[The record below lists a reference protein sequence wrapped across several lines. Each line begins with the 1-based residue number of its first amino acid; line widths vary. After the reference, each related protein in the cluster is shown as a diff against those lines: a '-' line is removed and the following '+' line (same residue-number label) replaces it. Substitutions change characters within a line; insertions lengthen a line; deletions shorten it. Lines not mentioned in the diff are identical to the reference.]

1 MYKVVIPGD
10 FVSDDVN
17 RAGEGTYVEDGKVY
31 AVTYGVVDDKNE
43 IRVVAFSGKY
53 IPVMGDVVIGKIIE
67 ISFPYWIV
75 DIASPYE
82 ARLHMSEVAMRA
94 EKRVEFGNMSA
105 YLDFDDLVAVKVI
118 NVDALMRIDLALQE
132 DLDIGSEGRLIEIS
146 YTKVPRIIGR
156 KGSMIR
162 MLKEKCKCF
171 IFVAKN
177 GRIWMKGKAEDMK
190 LASEVILMITTEAH
204 TEAHTSGLTDRVA
217 EFLDSSRQKVKKR

>member
-53 IPVMGDVVIGKIIE
+53 VPLMGDVVIGKITE

-118 NVDALMRIDLALQE
+118 NVDAMMRIDLALQE
-132 DLDIGSEGRLIEIS
+132 DLDIGSGGRLIEIS

-177 GRIWMKGKAEDMK
+177 GRIWIKGKAEDMK

-204 TEAHTSGLTDRVA
+204 TSGLTDRVA
-217 EFLDSSRQKVKKR
+217 EFLDSSRQRVKKR

>member
-10 FVSDDVN
+10 FVSDETN

-31 AVTYGVVDDKNE
+31 AMSYGIVDDKTE
-43 IRVVAFSGKY
+43 IRVVAFTGKY
-53 IPVMGDVVIGKIIE
+53 VPTRGDVVIGKVVE

-94 EKRVEFGNMSA
+94 EERVEFGDMNA
-105 YLDFDDLVAVKVI
+105 YLDLDALIAVKI
-118 NVDALMRIDLALQE
+118 LNVDALMRIELGLSD
-132 DLDIGSEGRLIEIS
+132 DFDDIKGGGRLIEIP

-156 KGSMIR
+156 KGSMVR
-162 MLKEKCKCF
+162 LLKEKCNCS

-177 GRIWMKGKAEDMK
+177 GRIWIKGKEEEMT
-190 LASEVILMITTEAH
+190 LASEVILMITNEAH
-204 TEAHTSGLTDRVA
+204 TAGLTDRVA
-217 EFLDSSRQKVKKR
+217 DFLESYRRKAGKR

>member
-118 NVDALMRIDLALQE
+118 NVDAMMRIDLALQE

-204 TEAHTSGLTDRVA
+204 TSGLTDRVS
-217 EFLDSSRQKVKKR
+217 EFLDSARQKVKKRIG

>member
-53 IPVMGDVVIGKIIE
+53 VPLMGDVVIGKITE

-118 NVDALMRIDLALQE
+118 NVDAMMRIDLALQE
-132 DLDIGSEGRLIEIS
+132 DLDIGSGGRLIEIS

-177 GRIWMKGKAEDMK
+177 GRIWIKGKAEDMK

-204 TEAHTSGLTDRVA
+204 TSGLTDRVA
-217 EFLDSSRQKVKKR
+217 EFLDSPRQRVKKR

>member
-204 TEAHTSGLTDRVA
+204 TSGLTDRVA
-217 EFLDSSRQKVKKR
+217 EFLDSARQRVKKR